1 MGHPVEALRAVRR
14 ALRPDG
20 RVLVMDEGAE
30 EEFAP
35 DGSPVE
41 RFLGAC
47 SVLHCLPVGMS
58 EEESAGTG
66 ALFRPSTMRR
76 YAEEAGFSEVQ
87 VPPIEHDM
95 FRFYVLVP

>member
-1 MGHPVEALRAVRR
+1 M
-14 ALRPDG
+14 
-20 RVLVMDEGAE
+20 LVMDEGAE

-58 EEESAGTG
+58 EDGSAGTG
-66 ALFRPSTMRR
+66 ALFRPGTLRR